1 MNQFPAYVMFPIEL
15 IKVVSDTVR
24 EAPVETVASK
34 DGLVV
39 YFMGRGEDYQKQQ
52 LEKGENE

>member
-1 MNQFPAYVMFPIEL
+1 MNRFPVYVMFPIEL
-15 IKVVSDTVR
+15 IKVVSDSVR
-24 EAPVETVASK
+24 EATEAKVPNK

-39 YFMGRGEDYQKQQ
+39 YFMGKGEDFQKQQ

>member
-1 MNQFPAYVMFPIEL
+1 MNRFPVYVMFPIEL

-24 EAPVETVASK
+24 EAPVETMASK

-39 YFMGRGEDYQKQQ
+39 YFPDKWEDFQKQQ